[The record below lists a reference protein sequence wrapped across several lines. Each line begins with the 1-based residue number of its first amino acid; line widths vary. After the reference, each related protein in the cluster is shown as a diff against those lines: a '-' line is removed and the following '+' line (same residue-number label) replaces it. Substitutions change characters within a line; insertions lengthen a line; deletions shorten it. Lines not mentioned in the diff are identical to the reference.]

1 MEKTMEVP
9 YKTKNRVAI
18 WSRNPTPGH
27 TPRQNYNSKR
37 YMYPY
42 VHNSTIHNSQDVET
56 LKSIVYPLLSI
67 PGMDKEECG
76 TFIQWNTTQP

>member
-1 MEKTMEVP
+1 MEVLQ
-9 YKTKNRVAI
+9 KTKNRTTI
-18 WSRNPTPGH
+18 LSSNPTPGYIS
-27 TPRQNYNSKR
+27 QQKYNSKR

-42 VHNSTIHNSQDVET
+42 VHNSTIHNSQDVETT

-76 TFIQWNTTQP
+76 TFIQ

>member
-1 MEKTMEVP
+1 
-9 YKTKNRVAI
+9 
-18 WSRNPTPGH
+18 
-27 TPRQNYNSKR
+27 
-37 YMYPY
+37 MYPY
-42 VHNSTIHNSQDVET
+42 VHNSTIHNSQDVETT